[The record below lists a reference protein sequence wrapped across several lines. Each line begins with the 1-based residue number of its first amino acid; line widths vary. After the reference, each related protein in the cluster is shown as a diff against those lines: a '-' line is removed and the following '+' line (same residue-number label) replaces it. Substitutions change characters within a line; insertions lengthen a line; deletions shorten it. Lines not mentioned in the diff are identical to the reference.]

1 MTFSFDPKAESMK
14 RVPLES
20 VKVKG
25 VPLNLDGHYK
35 IATLLFLYHGKGG
48 FNTIKEGE
56 GLNEEMNAEEIHT
69 ILKKFF
75 CKYFF
80 IGN

>member
-25 VPLNLDGHYK
+25 IPLDLNGSYK
-35 IATLLFLYHGKGG
+35 VATLLFLYHGKGG

-56 GLNEEMNAEEIHT
+56 GLNEENCAEEIHT
-69 ILKKFF
+69 ILKRLFSKIFMF
-75 CKYFF
+75 
-80 IGN
+80 